1 MMLFMF
7 DSEEKQEKHAEH
19 AEHVEHAEQ
28 NVLRDAPQSAGD
40 APNNA
45 DDAPRRAADAP
56 RSAAAR
62 GLSRLRAG
70 LRKSDTQELDY
81 REVAEKQAKLAAER
95 KRAEQ
100 AAAEEHTKVTAAE
113 PAQKPVAEPTQK
125 VAAEP
130 TQKPAVAKPA
140 QDIAPAP
147 ETSKVQEPPEETARE
162 RERKILQREIASLQ
176 QALKKYGFGFPEMR
190 DAAPKSDK
198 LREQCRE
205 VTCVILHEGMLEGL
219 RRDKRLPLKE
229 ICDDLDIPAL
239 KIEEHRKYI
248 IAVCEILDG
257 DYPYLSE
264 FLGETRERLHET
276 SRLYHRG

>member
-7 DSEEKQEKHAEH
+7 DSDEKQEKH
-19 AEHVEHAEQ
+19 
-28 NVLRDAPQSAGD
+28 
-40 APNNA
+40 
-45 DDAPRRAADAP
+45 
-56 RSAAAR
+56 AAAR

-81 REVAEKQAKLAAER
+81 RELAEKQAKLAAE
-95 KRAEQ
+95 KKQAEQ
-100 AAAEEHTKVTAAE
+100 AAEKEHAE
-113 PAQKPVAEPTQK
+113 PA
-125 VAAEP
+125 AAPDE
-130 TQKPAVAKPA
+130 PAVAPEEPA
-140 QDIAPAP
+140 AGSVASD
-147 ETSKVQEPPEETARE
+147 VQEQPEESTRE
-162 RERKILQREIASLQ
+162 RERRILKREIAALQ
-176 QALKKYGFGFPEMR
+176 QALQKYGFGFPEMR

-198 LREQCRE
+198 VREQCRE

-219 RRDKRLPLKE
+219 RRDNRLPLKE

-239 KIEEHRKYI
+239 KMEEHKKYI

-257 DYPYLSE
+257 DYPYLSG